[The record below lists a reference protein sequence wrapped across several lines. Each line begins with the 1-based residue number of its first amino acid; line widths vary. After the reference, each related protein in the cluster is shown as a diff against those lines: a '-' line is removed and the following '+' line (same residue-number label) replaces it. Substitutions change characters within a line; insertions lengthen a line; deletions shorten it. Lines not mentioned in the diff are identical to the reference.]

1 MESININLI
10 PGEAFPVCHASQFDK
25 GRQIRL
31 NLFDGASIFTLS
43 GTETL
48 VLDVKKPDTCIVTV
62 EVTNTSSAYVIFS
75 TTEQMCACPGDNICE
90 LKIINGATEIGTLNF
105 IMQVEEDPLNNGC
118 TSQSAIHDL
127 QTQVEEIVHGLVGGG
142 LNATEVVINT
152 AAYTSSSLEAA

>member
-31 NLFDGASIFTLS
+31 NLYDGYAIYTLS

-62 EVTNTSSAYVIFS
+62 EVTNTSQSHVIIT

-90 LKIINGATEIGTLNF
+90 LKITNGTTEIGTLNF
-105 IMQVEEDPLNNGC
+105 IMQVEEDPLNNGV

-127 QTQVEEIVHGLVGGG
+127 QTQVEDIVHGLVGGG
-142 LNATEVVINT
+142 LNAAQVSFAVSE
-152 AAYTSSSLEAA
+152 YTTVS